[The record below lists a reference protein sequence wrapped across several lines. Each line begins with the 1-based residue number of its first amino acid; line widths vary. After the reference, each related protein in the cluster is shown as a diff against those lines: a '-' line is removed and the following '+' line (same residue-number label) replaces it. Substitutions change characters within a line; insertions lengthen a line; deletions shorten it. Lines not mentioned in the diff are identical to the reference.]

1 LSDVAVIESNEDRIE
16 RAAHEL
22 LRRKAAQDSLHEFI
36 RQAWHVMEPGVEFR
50 DNWHIDAICLHLE
63 AVYRGEVKNLLINQ
77 PPRSMK
83 TLITSV
89 AFPVWC
95 WLQNPTLKFIYA
107 SYSYT
112 LTEDASIKCR
122 SLIRSR
128 WFKARW
134 GDRIKISEDRD
145 TKEFFANTEGGERI
159 TTSVDGTV
167 TGRGG
172 DILVCLPYDVLVL
185 TESGWAKIGDIV
197 KHRLDVSVASFNH
210 AKGAVELM
218 PIESWQQNPA
228 RPLLEL
234 ETEDGKILRLT
245 EDHPVW
251 VEGRGYI
258 AAGLLKPGDVVLE
271 VDDGLLVPS
280 DRA

>member
-1 LSDVAVIESNEDRIE
+1 MSDVAIAPSVEE
-16 RAAHEL
+16 RVEKAAEEL
-22 LRRKAAQDSLHEFI
+22 LRRKAAQESLHEFV
-36 RQAWHVMEPGVEFR
+36 RQAWHVLEPGIEFK
-50 DNWHIDAICLHLE
+50 DNWHVEAICLHLE
-63 AVYRGEVKNLLINQ
+63 SVFRGDIKNLLINQ

-83 TLITSV
+83 TLLTSV

-112 LTEDASIKCR
+112 LAEDASIKCR
-122 SLIRSR
+122 TLIRSR

-134 GDRIKISEDRD
+134 GDRIKIAEDRD

-172 DILVCLPYDVLVL
+172 DILVCLPYDALVL
-185 TESGWAKIGDIV
+185 TESGWVKIGEIV
-197 KHRLDVSVASFNH
+197 QHRLDVLIASLNH
-210 AKGAVELM
+210 ANGAVEFL
-218 PIESWQQNPA
+218 PIESWQKNPE
-228 RPLLEL
+228 RQLLEL
-234 ETEDGKILRLT
+234 ETDSGKMLRLT

-258 AAGLLKPGDVVLE
+258 AAGLLKPGDIVLE
-271 VDDGLLVPS
+271 VDDGLPVPS
-280 DRA
+280 DRT